1 MNGRSVNRSFIIQKN
16 TIQALSQHAEMTYII
31 NMSKRVYTVES
42 VLDQDHVADVR
53 IHIDGKKW
61 HLWGRNGAE
70 RECGLAEAV
79 ASGKLP
85 VLFGAGLG
93 VCIEK
98 ILESGPLAVLDND
111 PLIAEVSG
119 ADKFR
124 DHPQVTWLSGDPVQ
138 VLEQVRKWRADN
150 GNGSLE
156 LVRIP
161 LYQRLDRE
169 WYSAIANTLED
180 EKESAPVDF
189 WSEISYPK
197 FRNKKPKV
205 LFFHRPYFLMGEI
218 TAALERLGIEFCS
231 VDIGTGDTVRD
242 GFVEDLL
249 RTVLEFK
256 PDFALT
262 VNHFGVDREGKL
274 TDLLLKLKLP
284 LASWFVDNPH
294 LILYRYADV
303 LPDLTAIF
311 TYDAGNLDIMREKGF
326 DNVFYLPL
334 ATDVERF
341 KPGIPGKEEWRAE
354 VSFLGNSMVHA
365 VDKYLRLS
373 ELDVDLQQKVPELA
387 LEFGRRSE
395 LSVEEFLRNSYP
407 ELLAKMENFP
417 TDEHKLSF
425 EALIIWEATRGYRLS
440 CVQELLPFDPLIVGD
455 EGWHE
460 LLKKGGW
467 RYLSSLDYYNDL
479 PAFYPMSKIGFNCTS
494 RQMKGAVNQRVFDVP
509 ACGGFVLTDH
519 REQMEALFD
528 PGIEIISY
536 NDISEIGPL
545 LEKWLADDAGRD
557 KVTAAARSR
566 IIAEHTYEHRL
577 SRMLEKMRQT
587 FG

>member
-1 MNGRSVNRSFIIQKN
+1 
-16 TIQALSQHAEMTYII
+16 MTYII
-31 NMSKRVYTVES
+31 NMSKLAYTVEP
-42 VLDQDHVADVR
+42 VMDQDCVADVR
-53 IHIDGKKW
+53 IHVDGKKW
-61 HLWGRNGAE
+61 HLWGRKGAE
-70 RECGLAEAV
+70 RERGLAESV

-85 VLFGAGLG
+85 VLLGAGLG
-93 VCIEK
+93 VCIEELLK
-98 ILESGPLAVLDND
+98 SSPVAVLDND

-119 ADKFR
+119 AEKFR

-138 VLEQVRKWRADN
+138 VLEQLRTWRAEN
-150 GNGSLE
+150 GNGPLE
-156 LVRIP
+156 LLKIP

-169 WYSAIANTLED
+169 WYLAIGNTLED

-189 WSEISYPK
+189 WSEVAYPK
-197 FRNKKPKV
+197 FRNEKPKV
-205 LFFHRPYFLMGEI
+205 LFFHRTYFLMGEI
-218 TAALERLGIEFCS
+218 TAALERLGIEFRS
-231 VDIGTGDTVRD
+231 VDIGTGDTVRE

-249 RTVLEFK
+249 RTVVEFK

-311 TYDAGNLDIMREKGF
+311 TYDAGNLEIMRDKGF

-334 ATDVERF
+334 ATDVGRF
-341 KPGIPGKEEWRAE
+341 KPGLSGREEWRAD

-365 VDKYLRLS
+365 VDKYLRSS
-373 ELDVDLQQKVPELA
+373 ELDADLQQKVPELA
-387 LEFGRRSE
+387 TEFGERAE

-407 ELLAKMENFP
+407 ELLEKIENLP
-417 TDEHKLSF
+417 TDENRLSF
-425 EALIIWEATRGYRLS
+425 EGLITWEATRRYRLS
-440 CVQELLPFDPLIVGD
+440 CVRELLPFKPLIVGD

-460 LLKKGGW
+460 LLEKGSW
-467 RYLSSLDYYNDL
+467 RYLPSLDYYNDL
-479 PAFYPMSKIGFNCTS
+479 PAFYPMSKVGFNCTS

-519 REQMEALFD
+519 REQMEALFE
-528 PGIEIISY
+528 PGNEIISY

-545 LEKWLADDAGRD
+545 LEKWLADDAGRA
-557 KVTAAARSR
+557 KVIAAARKR

-577 SRMLEKMRQT
+577 STLLEKMRQT